1 MSAPTILGETKRD
14 TLRAVGAA
22 LLQTKNANK
31 LTLDEMAETMARS
44 DEAVAQYIAGEAEMG
59 VTAWLRATKAWP
71 DLEDR
76 LAYHLM
82 DEAEKAFL
90 ARQQSLPLTRS
101 TPEEPCGFA
110 EKKSTKTNSSSGS

>member
-1 MSAPTILGETKRD
+1 MSAPTILGIPKQQL
-14 TLRAVGAA
+14 LRCIGSA

-31 LTLDEMAETMARS
+31 LKLDDMAETMGRS
-44 DEAVAQYIAGEAEMG
+44 DEAIAQYIAGESEMG

-82 DEAEKAFL
+82 DEAEKDFRSKQRSL
-90 ARQQSLPLTRS
+90 SLPMPQPETR
-101 TPEEPCGFA
+101 A
-110 EKKSTKTNSSSGS
+110 A

>member
-1 MSAPTILGETKRD
+1 MSSPIILGIPKKD
-14 TLRAVGAA
+14 TLRAIGSA

-44 DEAVAQYIAGEAEMG
+44 DEAIAQYIAGESEMG
-59 VTAWLRATKAWP
+59 VTAWLRAVKAWP

-82 DEAEKAFL
+82 EEDEKAFR
-90 ARQQSLPLTRS
+90 AKQRSLTLPMPA
-101 TPEEPCGFA
+101 PEERA
-110 EKKSTKTNSSSGS
+110 A

>member
-1 MSAPTILGETKRD
+1 MASAPIILGEKKSE
-14 TLRAVGAA
+14 LLASIGAA
-22 LLQTKNANK
+22 LLQTKIANK
-31 LTLDEMAETMARS
+31 LTLDDLAETMRRS

-82 DEAEKAFL
+82 DEAEKAFR
-90 ARQQSLPLTRS
+90 ARQRSLSLSMPVRQ
-101 TPEEPCGFA
+101 EQA
-110 EKKSTKTNSSSGS
+110 A